1 MAGEVAVIEKS
12 AVEEGRGDK
21 RQNIRRVQEIAAI
34 HSNSLWL
41 FFHCASRQSV
51 IDVNLTFYK
60 SRWFLPPTAPASA
73 WVEVCGYLCSCW
85 AKVLCVVCASRSHAV
100 NNKNPWSGIKGS
112 TLTHA
117 PCTKTRAHGLTDT
130 HSLAQSHVVRS
141 SGWKYCPS
149 LPIVSHC
156 CVFLRIMSQV
166 AHVKLHT
173 PQLFL
178 SSVAWLGQRTV

>member
-60 SRWFLPPTAPASA
+60 
-73 WVEVCGYLCSCW
+73 
-85 AKVLCVVCASRSHAV
+85 
-100 NNKNPWSGIKGS
+100 
-112 TLTHA
+112 
-117 PCTKTRAHGLTDT
+117 
-130 HSLAQSHVVRS
+130 
-141 SGWKYCPS
+141 
-149 LPIVSHC
+149 
-156 CVFLRIMSQV
+156 LR
-166 AHVKLHT
+166 
-173 PQLFL
+173 
-178 SSVAWLGQRTV
+178 